1 MNPEPVIPPLTL
13 TGAMSRDVVER
24 CISECLACHTVCLR
38 TATQPGLELGGK
50 HTEARHFRLM
60 LDCAQICQTTAD
72 FLLRG
77 SAVCDILCGTCAL
90 VCEACARSCE
100 ETGDLDECLWAA
112 RRCAEACHSLMT

>member
-1 MNPEPVIPPLTL
+1 MIQPLL
-13 TGAMSRDVVER
+13 SAGFGSVDRQQVEK
-24 CISECLACHTVCLR
+24 CIDACLACHILCLR
-38 TATQPGLELGGK
+38 TAAQPGLELGGK
-50 HTEARHFRLM
+50 HTEAAHFRLM

-100 ETGDLDECLWAA
+100 ETGDLNDCVKAA
-112 RRCAEACHSLMT
+112 RRCAEICRVLMV

>member
-1 MNPEPVIPPLTL
+1 MVQELTFAV
-13 TGAMSRDVVER
+13 TPSREQVER
-24 CISECLACHTVCLR
+24 CISECMACHVVCLR

-77 SAVCDILCGTCAL
+77 SAVCDIVCGTCAL
-90 VCEACARSCE
+90 VCEACARSCD
-100 ETGDLDECLWAA
+100 ETGDLEECLWAA
-112 RRCAEACHSLMT
+112 RCCAESCRSLMT